1 MPPPREARIP
11 TLPGRRFDLHLHST
25 RSDGRLSP
33 EALLAACSAG
43 GLDVV
48 ALTDHDLASSLPVG
62 QVEVGGRPIT
72 VISGAE
78 VSGVHEG
85 VEQHLLVYFRGE
97 PPASFRAFCAERC
110 RERAARYAEGVERLG
125 LPGLPAPDDEAWRGA
140 RALTRQH
147 LAEALVARGHARDLR
162 EAFRRYVGD
171 AHPTVPPVS
180 LSFVDAIAVS
190 REAGGLT
197 SWAHPSLARVERH
210 LATFA
215 AAGLHGVEA
224 ERPGLSGAERR
235 RLRALA
241 RGHGLFVTG
250 GSDWHGG
257 AVPVGLF
264 AVDRAALGGFL
275 AAFEA
280 A

>member
-1 MPPPREARIP
+1 MA
-11 TLPGRRFDLHLHST
+11 TLQGRRFDLHLHST

-33 EALLAACSAG
+33 DVLLAACSAG

-48 ALTDHDLASSLPVG
+48 ALTDHDLAAEVPVG
-62 QVEVGGRPIT
+62 QQQVGGRTIT
-72 VISGAE
+72 VIAGAE
-78 VSGVHEG
+78 ISGVHDG

-97 PPASFRAFCAERC
+97 PPPDFRAFCTTRC

-125 LPGLPAPDDEAWRGA
+125 FADLPRPDDAAWAGS

-180 LSFVDAIAVS
+180 LSFRDAITIA

-197 SWAHPSLARVERH
+197 SWAHPSVGMMERH
-210 LATFA
+210 LGAFV
-215 AAGLHGVEA
+215 AAGLQGVEI
-224 ERPGLSGAERR
+224 ERPGLLASEKRR
-235 RLRALA
+235 MKALA
-241 RGHGLFVTG
+241 RAHGLFVTG

-264 AVDRAALGGFL
+264 AVDRSALDGFL